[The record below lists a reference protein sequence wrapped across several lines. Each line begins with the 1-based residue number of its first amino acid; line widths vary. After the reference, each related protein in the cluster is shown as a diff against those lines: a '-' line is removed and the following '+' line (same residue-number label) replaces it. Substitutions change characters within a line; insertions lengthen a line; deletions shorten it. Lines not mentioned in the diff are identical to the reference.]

1 MNQRSEEKGLSRG
14 ALSETALITALNR
27 LFGPAPPEVLLGIG
41 DDCAAIRLDE
51 DRCLL
56 LTVDTLVEGV
66 HFDLSYTPLQKL
78 GFKALAVNLSDIAA
92 MGGEPRYAL
101 LSLGWPPSRDRA
113 GALVLA
119 EGLARAAREYGV
131 SLIGGDTVASP
142 GGLSL
147 TVTLTGEVA
156 AARMLRRSGAQ
167 AGDLVY
173 VTGPLGEAAAGL
185 EVLRRGLQLA
195 PEAQRA
201 LTEAFLT
208 PRPQLKAGRL
218 LAATGLATAL
228 IDLSDGVATDLFHI
242 CQASSVGAVIEAGLV
257 PVSPHLAAAAPALG
271 LDPLSLA
278 LSGGEDYQLLFT
290 SPREAAPALKQAF
303 SQAGLPPPRA
313 LGEIQAGQKVLLAR
327 GLEKIDISGQ
337 GYDHFR
343 LAFEPEDT

>member
-1 MNQRSEEKGLSRG
+1 MNNRREETGLSRG
-14 ALSETALITALNR
+14 ALTETALITALSR
-27 LFGPAPPEVLLGIG
+27 LFGAAPPEVLLGIG
-41 DDCAAIRLDE
+41 DDCAAIRLNE

-66 HFDLSYTPLQKL
+66 HFDLSYTPLKQL

-101 LSLGWPPSRDRA
+101 LSLGWPPQRDRA

-119 EGLARAAREYGV
+119 EGLAMAAREYGAAI
-131 SLIGGDTVASP
+131 IGGDTVASP
-142 GGLSL
+142 QGLSL
-147 TVTLTGEVA
+147 TVTLTGEVS
-156 AARMLRRSGAQ
+156 AARMLRRSGAKV
-167 AGDLVY
+167 GDLVY

-195 PEAQRA
+195 PEAQRV

-218 LAATGLATAL
+218 LAAAGLATAL

-242 CQASSVGAVIEAGLV
+242 CRASSVGAVIEAAMV
-257 PVSPHLAAAAPALG
+257 PVSTHLAAAARALG
-271 LDPLSLA
+271 LEPLKLA

-290 SPREAAPALKQAF
+290 SPREAAPALERAF
-303 SQAGLPPPRA
+303 SRAGLPLPRA
-313 LGEIQAGQKVLLAR
+313 LGEIQAGRQVLLATGR
-327 GLEKIDISGQ
+327 EKIDISGQ

>member
-1 MNQRSEEKGLSRG
+1 
-14 ALSETALITALNR
+14 
-27 LFGPAPPEVLLGIG
+27 
-41 DDCAAIRLDE
+41 
-51 DRCLL
+51 
-56 LTVDTLVEGV
+56 
-66 HFDLSYTPLQKL
+66 
-78 GFKALAVNLSDIAA
+78 

-101 LSLGWPPSRDRA
+101 LSLGWPPQRDRA

-156 AARMLRRSGAQ
+156 AARMLRRSGAK

-185 EVLRRGLQLA
+185 EVLKRGLKLP
-195 PEAQRA
+195 PEAARA
-201 LTEAFLT
+201 LTEAHLT
-208 PRPQLKAGRL
+208 PRPQLEAGRL

-242 CQASSVGAVIEAGLV
+242 CQASSVGAVIEAAMV
-257 PVSPHLAAAAPALG
+257 PVSPHLAAAAPGLG
-271 LDPLSLA
+271 LDPLNLA
-278 LSGGEDYQLLFT
+278 LTGGEDYQLLFT
-290 SPREAAPALKQAF
+290 SPPEAAPALKRAF
-303 SQAGLPPPRA
+303 SRAGLAPPRA
-313 LGEIQAGQKVLLAR
+313 LGAIQAGQRVLLAGAR
-327 GLEKIDISGQ
+327 EKIDISGQ

-343 LAFEPEDT
+343 LDFEPEDT